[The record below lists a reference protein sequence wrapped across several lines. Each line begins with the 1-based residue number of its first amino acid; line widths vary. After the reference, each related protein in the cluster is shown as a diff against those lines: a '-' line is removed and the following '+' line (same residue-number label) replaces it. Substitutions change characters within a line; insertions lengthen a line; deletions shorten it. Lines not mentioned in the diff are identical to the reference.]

1 MPRVADRS
9 GVLRRLPPLDALRFF
24 EAAARRGSFSAAGR
38 ELSVTSAAVAHRVK
52 TLESSLGDRLFER
65 RARGVHLNSRGEA
78 FLKDVQRILTDLR
91 DATERY
97 RNRGDAPYLK
107 IVAVEVVA
115 ANWLLPRLPEFK
127 ATHPDLVIEVDTD
140 HGEPDPVRREFDVWI
155 AFENETQR
163 ALHSETLFD
172 EALIPVCNPVLLEK
186 RAPPRRPGDLRDWPL
201 LYALASESC
210 WAYWFAHVGLPPPD
224 LSRATGLGLH
234 GMVVDAAI
242 GGMGVALGHASM
254 LARELERRTLVSL
267 FDARVAVP
275 ARYHV
280 VTAPASRD
288 KPAAQGFRDWLLAQ
302 ASAMQEHAPSKG
314 LDRHA
319 R

>member
-24 EAAARRGSFSAAGR
+24 EAAARRGSFTAAGQ
-38 ELSVTSAAVAHRVK
+38 ELCVTSAAVAHRVK
-52 TLESSLGDRLFER
+52 TLEASLGDKLFER
-65 RARGVHLNSRGEA
+65 RARGVRLNPQGEA
-78 FLKDVQRILTDLR
+78 YLKDVQRILTDLH
-91 DATERY
+91 DVTERH
-97 RNRGDAPYLK
+97 RDRGDAAFLR

-127 ATHPDLVIEVDTD
+127 AMRPDLVIEVDTD
-140 HGEPDPVRREFDVWI
+140 HGTVDPVRREFDVWI
-155 AFENETQR
+155 AFGTEVERTQR
-163 ALHSETLFD
+163 PETLFD
-172 EALIPVCNPVLLEK
+172 EVLIPVCSPVLLEK
-186 RAPPRRPGDLRDWPL
+186 RARPRRPDELRDWPL
-201 LYALASESC
+201 LYALASES

-224 LSRATGLGLH
+224 LSRATGLRLH

-254 LARELERRTLVSL
+254 IGRELERRTLVSL

-280 VTAPASRD
+280 VTAPESRD
-288 KPAAQGFRDWLLAQ
+288 KPAARAFRDWLLDQ
-302 ASAMQEHAPSKG
+302 ASAMQGRAPSNGPDCHAP
-314 LDRHA
+314 
-319 R
+319 